1 VTTSNASPTPP
12 ETESFDPAATARAL
26 VRSARRASLG
36 TIDRGSGLPYV
47 SLVAMATAPDG
58 APLLLVSNLARHA
71 ANLTADPR
79 ASLLCAEAGAGDP
92 LAHPRVTLVGRCVAV
107 EKAAHRARW
116 LARQPESALYFDFAD
131 FKMLRLEPEGAHL
144 VAGFGRIVDLA
155 WPEIRTETAGA
166 EALLA
171 AEVGIVEHMNEDHA
185 DATRLYATA
194 LLGAPDGPWRIQGV
208 DPLGCELALDGRAL
222 YLGFPERVA
231 SPGEIRRTL
240 VALVNEARA
249 RGGTDRSSEP
259 PLKQT

>member
-1 VTTSNASPTPP
+1 MTTSNASATPGG
-12 ETESFDPAATARAL
+12 TAAFDPAAAARAL

-36 TIDRGSGLPYV
+36 TIDRGSGLPHV
-47 SLVAMATAPDG
+47 SLVGVATAPDG

-71 ANLTADPR
+71 ANLAADPR

-92 LAHPRVTLVGRCVAV
+92 LAHPRVTLFGRCVAA
-107 EKAAHRARW
+107 EKATHKARW
-116 LARQPESALYFDFAD
+116 LARQPDSALYFDFAD
-131 FKMLRLEPEGAHL
+131 FNMLRLEPEGAHL

-171 AEVGIVEHMNEDHA
+171 AEDGIVEHMNEDHA

-194 LLGAPDGPWRIQGV
+194 LLGAPDGPWRMQGV
-208 DPLGCELALDGRAL
+208 DPLGCELGLDGRAL

-231 SPGEIRRTL
+231 SPGEIRRAL

-249 RGGTDRSSEP
+249 GAGAEGQPET
-259 PLKQT
+259 PLKET